1 MKQILSIALL
11 SAVFFTSCKKDDINN
26 TDEKV
31 GHSRVTNFPEISI
44 KGDRLIILNQ
54 GATYT
59 EPGAT
64 ALIKGA
70 DVQFQTNG
78 TVNTAVPGVYNLTYS
93 AQNADGYSASDWR
106 TVVVIGNDVAA
117 NDFSGNYNRA
127 ATGTTTTWTKK
138 AAGVYE
144 INNPGGAATG
154 YGLKA
159 IVVNYQGSKIKI
171 PRQLG
176 VDPAGSPIE
185 VSSGS
190 ESYNSATSTYSW
202 IFFAPGYGTA
212 SRTFV
217 KQ

>member
-1 MKQILSIALL
+1 MKQILSIVLL
-11 SAVFFTSCKKDDINN
+11 STVFFTSCKKDDINN
-26 TDEKV
+26 TDEIV

-44 KGDRLIILNQ
+44 KGDRLIILNE
-54 GATYT
+54 GGSYT
-59 EPGAT
+59 EPGVT

-70 DVQFQTNG
+70 DVQYQTNG

-117 NDFSGNYNRA
+117 NDFSGSYLRET
-127 ATGTTTTWTKK
+127 TGTTTTWTKK

-144 INNPGGAATG
+144 IDNPGGAATG

-159 IVVNYQGSKIKI
+159 IVVNYQGSKVKI

-185 VSSGS
+185 VSSGA
-190 ESYNSATSTYSW
+190 ESYTPETSSYSW
-202 IFFAPGYGTA
+202 IFLAPGYGTA
-212 SRTFV
+212 ARTFV